1 MWIKKNVKFHARKK
15 STLSVLQLVPSWA
28 TLKCHNMTDWSSHS
42 ERWKYST
49 VFLASFSGIMSI
61 IVILLIYTENSHSID
76 CVDNVMGSLSD
87 RIAQMC
93 RSSLNV
99 LHEVFYC
106 KADIVKAMC
115 LYLLGGLQ
123 GQGMIASLN

>member
-1 MWIKKNVKFHARKK
+1 M
-15 STLSVLQLVPSWA
+15 
-28 TLKCHNMTDWSSHS
+28 
-42 ERWKYST
+42 
-49 VFLASFSGIMSI
+49 
-61 IVILLIYTENSHSID
+61 LIYSENCYWIYS
-76 CVDNVMGSLSD
+76 VDNIMHSLSD

-115 LYLLGGLQ
+115 LYLLGSLQ
-123 GQGMIASLN
+123 GWGMIVSLN